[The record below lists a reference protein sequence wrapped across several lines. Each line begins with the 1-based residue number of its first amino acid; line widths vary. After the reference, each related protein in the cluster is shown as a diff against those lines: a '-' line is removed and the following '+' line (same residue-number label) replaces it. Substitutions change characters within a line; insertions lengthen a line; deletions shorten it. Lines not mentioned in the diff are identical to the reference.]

1 MSHDFRIG
9 ILPAGS
15 LAVSKASI
23 PSIPFPFTID
33 HTSADV
39 YAALAST
46 GTSHRFWAQGKG
58 NIRAV
63 PNSVVA
69 LVYASTWDFDVSLS
83 GIGGSMTWAGTLKRG
98 RFIQNGV
105 ETGTQLFT
113 QRDAFSQGIYP
124 PDPDPEFKD
133 SSIFRIDS
141 DTESETETFLQ
152 ITFNPRSLVYV
163 VADDT
168 WIVNS
173 LFSAFTYSN
182 STSDITSVASS
193 GTGTETSGLT
203 ICGETWKLM
212 GEDVGGFSGSI
223 TPATWLT

>member
-83 GIGGSMTWAGTLKRG
+83 GIGGSMTWDGTLKRG
-98 RFIQNGV
+98 VVYNSGA

-113 QRDAFSQGIYP
+113 QRDVFSRGIYP
-124 PDPDPEFKD
+124 PDPDVEFKD
-133 SSIFRIDS
+133 GDLRWTDS
-141 DTESETETFLQ
+141 DTESVTETFFQ
-152 ITFNPRSLVYV
+152 IVFDINTIIYV
-163 VADDT
+163 AADDS
-168 WIVNS
+168 WIVGSQFFAGTTNS
-173 LFSAFTYSN
+173 GDTTTVS
-182 STSDITSVASS
+182 SS
-193 GTGTETSGLT
+193 GSGTETSGLT
-203 ICGETWKLM
+203 ICGETWKLL

>member
-1 MSHDFRIG
+1 MSYDFRTG
-9 ILPAGS
+9 ILPTGALS
-15 LAVSKASI
+15 YSRAKI
-23 PSIPFPFTID
+23 QSIPFSISID
-33 HTSADV
+33 HASADV
-39 YAALAST
+39 HAALAST
-46 GTSHRFWAQGKG
+46 GLSHRFWAQGKG

-63 PNSVVA
+63 PNSIVA
-69 LVYASTWDFDVSLS
+69 LVYVATWDFDVSLS
-83 GIGGSMTWAGTLKRG
+83 GIGGAMTWSGTLKRG
-98 RFIQNGV
+98 RFIQNGA

-113 QRDAFSQGIYP
+113 QRDVFSQGIYP
-124 PDPDPEFKD
+124 PDPAPKFKD
-133 SSIFRIDS
+133 STIFRIDS

-152 ITFNPRSLVYV
+152 ITFNPLSLVYV

-182 STSDITSVASS
+182 STSDITSVGSS

-203 ICGETWKLM
+203 ICGETWKLL
-212 GEDVGGFSGSI
+212 GEDVGSFSGSI